1 MWRVRTDG
9 WMIVADVPNSM
20 PMSIFSRSRSTQSGL
35 AKRYG
40 SEGGTKHVRR
50 DLGAVEM
57 GLMTVGGVVGSGLFL
72 ASGQAIRDAG
82 PSLVIAYLIGAT
94 VMAIEVSALAEM
106 SASDPEEGSF
116 LVYARRALGPGWT
129 FVGGWIFWFS
139 SVLNLAAEAT
149 AAAIFTRLWLP
160 HFPTWAAGTL
170 FALVIVGIN
179 FLTVRGFGA
188 IESAMAAIKLVAVA
202 LFVALFGAAIFLH
215 WPVAVGS
222 GLKSWSGSGGFFPHG
237 LRGIGAAMIL
247 VMFSMAGTGVLGLA
261 APSARRPRRT
271 LPRAVRGTVASVYV
285 LYIGSALAI
294 TAAVPIAA
302 VAAHGQS
309 PFVAALSVLKVPVV
323 AQIFNVV
330 ILLAV
335 LSAMNAGL
343 FATDRVLAGLAH
355 AHDAPKAL
363 GREYDDNPRVANA
376 ATGALLIVVTLLTYF
391 LPKTA
396 FLYLVTA
403 TGFQALFVWLLI
415 VLTHIRYR
423 PWLERNRRE
432 HLVRVVPWFPYLSWA
447 EIVLIL
453 GIIATA
459 PLAPRQLL
467 PLGIGLLVT
476 AVAALVY
483 LRVRA
488 SRGDRQEA

>member
-1 MWRVRTDG
+1 
-9 WMIVADVPNSM
+9 MIPVDVPNSIA
-20 PMSIFSRSRSTQSGL
+20 MSIFSRSKSTQSGL
-35 AKRYG
+35 AKRYAQ
-40 SEGGTKHVRR
+40 EGRTRHPHR
-50 DLGAVEM
+50 DLGALEM

-72 ASGQAIRDAG
+72 ASGQALRDAG
-82 PSLVIAYLIGAT
+82 PALVFAYLIGAT

-106 SASDPEEGSF
+106 SASDPEKGSF

-160 HFPTWAAGTL
+160 QFPTWAAGTL
-170 FALVIVGIN
+170 FALCIVGIN

-188 IESAMAAIKLVAVA
+188 VESAMAAVKLVAVA
-202 LFVALFGAAIFLH
+202 LFVLLFGAGIFLH
-215 WPVAVGS
+215 WPVAIGN
-222 GLKSWSGSGGFFPHG
+222 GLQSWSGAGGFFPHG

-261 APSARRPRRT
+261 APNARRPRRT
-271 LPRAVRGTVASVYV
+271 LPRAVRGTIASVYI
-285 LYIGSALAI
+285 LYVGSALAI
-294 TAAVPIAA
+294 TAAVPIGRL
-302 VAAHGQS
+302 AAHGQS
-309 PFVAALSVLKVPVV
+309 PFVAALSVLKVPAV

-343 FATDRVLAGLAH
+343 FSTDRVLAGLAR
-355 AHDAPKAL
+355 AHDAPAAL
-363 GREYDDNPRVANA
+363 GREHGDNPRIANA
-376 ATGALLIVVTLLTYF
+376 VTGALLIVVTLLTYF

-415 VLTHIRYR
+415 VLTQIRYR
-423 PWLERNRRE
+423 PWLVRHRKE
-432 HLVRVVPWFPYLSWA
+432 HLVRVVPWFPYLSWI
-447 EIVLIL
+447 EILLIL

-459 PLAPRQLL
+459 PLAPHQLL
-467 PLGIGLLVT
+467 PLGIGVGVT

-488 SRGDRQEA
+488 GRGDSRQEA